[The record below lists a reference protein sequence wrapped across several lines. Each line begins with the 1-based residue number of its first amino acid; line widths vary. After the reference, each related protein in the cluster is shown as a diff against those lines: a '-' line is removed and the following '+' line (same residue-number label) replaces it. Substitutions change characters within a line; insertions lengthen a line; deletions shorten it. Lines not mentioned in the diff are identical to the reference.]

1 MSITLRDAQHL
12 CWKTFKKL
20 NKGDSESQSLIP
32 VEDLIA
38 KTQELAIKL
47 KSIEKPISKA
57 EFGRLFSELFYF
69 VFIIAEYKNVDL
81 EESFMQTID
90 ELILDSVI

>member
-20 NKGDSESQSLIP
+20 NKSNSEPQSLIP

-38 KTQELAIKL
+38 KTKELVIKM
-47 KSIEKPISKA
+47 KSNENFINKA

-69 VFIIAEYKNVDL
+69 IFIIAEYQNVDL